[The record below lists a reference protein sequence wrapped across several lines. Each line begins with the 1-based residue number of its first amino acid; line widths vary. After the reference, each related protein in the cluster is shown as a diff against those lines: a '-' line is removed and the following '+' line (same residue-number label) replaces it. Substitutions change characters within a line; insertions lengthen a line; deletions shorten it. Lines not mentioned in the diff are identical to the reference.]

1 MKIKQNLLLGVCVF
15 LFGFLIPVSKAVGA
29 GSVIVS
35 YELSKNI
42 YSPGDEGS
50 IMLIIQNPTTFPIT
64 RLKVDVTSGNWIKIL
79 GKNEFSIDSLPA
91 GASQRTGIVFAVNST
106 PFPTISWIYVHLSYK
121 DYTGEK
127 REEDV
132 VIPVTI
138 LNLPLLEIR
147 QTGNNEVKIGGK
159 AKICVELFNHGHEAK
174 NVLLIIN
181 TTRPEISITP
191 SQIYLG
197 DIAQKKLA
205 CFNISLS
212 PLIQPG
218 IYVLPLVVKYTD
230 ALHLKEY
237 ASASAAFIKAK
248 GTSGVM
254 VYIENPE
261 LKEGEN
267 MLEIT
272 IANTGTEKIH
282 AVWVEIGS
290 QSIKVYPKKI
300 FIGELDR
307 DDYDSE
313 SIKVDGQS
321 GRHTITITVHF
332 RDAFE
337 KEHTQT
343 FSLEISIPEEK
354 KNENPLIENKGLY
367 VGALLLIVILIILL
381 LRKKR

>member
-1 MKIKQNLLLGVCVF
+1 MRIKQNLLLVFAF
-15 LFGFLIPVSKAVGA
+15 LFIFLFPISKAVGA

-50 IMLIIQNPTTFPIT
+50 AMLIIQNPTSFPIT
-64 RLKVDVTSGNWIKIL
+64 KLKVSVTSGNWIKIL
-79 GKNEFSIDSLPA
+79 GKSEFSIDSLPS
-91 GASQRTGIVFAVNST
+91 GASQKTGIIFAVNST
-106 PFPTISWIYVHLSYK
+106 SFPTISWIYVHLSYK

-138 LNLPLLEIR
+138 LNSPLLEIR

-159 AKICVELFNHGHEAK
+159 GKICIELFNHGHEAK
-174 NVLLIIN
+174 DTLLIIN
-181 TTRPEISITP
+181 TTYPEISITP
-191 SQIYLG
+191 SQLYLG
-197 DIAQKKLA
+197 DVAQKKLA
-205 CFNISLS
+205 CFNVSLS

-218 IYVLPLVVKYTD
+218 IYALPLMVKYTD

-237 ASASAAFIKAK
+237 ASASAVFIKAR
-248 GTSGVM
+248 GTSEVM
-254 VYIENPE
+254 VYFENPE

-267 MLEIT
+267 TLEIT

-282 AVWVEIGS
+282 AVWVEISSG
-290 QSIKVYPKKI
+290 SIKIYPKKI

-313 SIKVDGQS
+313 SVKINTQA
-321 GRHTITITVHF
+321 GRHVIAVTVHF

-343 FSLEISIPEEK
+343 FFLELNIPVEK
-354 KNENPLIENKGLY
+354 KKKNSFEKYEYLY
-367 VGALLLIVILIILL
+367 AGALIAVIILIVFL